1 MELQVDL
8 SDKLF
13 TESGAL
19 FIGLQKNHA
28 EDKGQPLL
36 AIRTP
41 WRSGWAGGRGKY
53 PRQHGSKSL
62 RWQAPVK
69 RRPPD
74 FRRGSAA
81 WVSSLA
87 RSQLSESHPIP
98 AGSL

>member
-19 FIGLQKNHA
+19 FIGLQKNRA
-28 EDKGQPLL
+28 EDKGQPSP

-41 WRSGWAGGRGKY
+41 RRSGWAGVRGKY
-53 PRQHGSKSL
+53 PRQRGSKSL

-81 WVSSLA
+81 RVSSPA
-87 RSQLSESHPIP
+87 RSQLGESHPVP
-98 AGSL
+98 ADSL